1 MGWAPTPTIDGA
13 AIVQLDQ
20 KAPVI
25 MERNYTPAQN
35 GVEERTERGWSRSR
49 AVLPGEATG
58 QDGATPRW
66 TVLPVGCVST
76 AAENSSLFR
85 SKSPPPMGR

>member
-1 MGWAPTPTIDGA
+1 MVDGA

-58 QDGATPRW
+58 LDGATPGGQDSPLGVCQLR
-66 TVLPVGCVST
+66 LKIP
-76 AAENSSLFR
+76 LFR
-85 SKSPPPMGR
+85 SKSPPPLGGDKPT